1 VSHQTII
8 VLDFGS
14 QYTQLI
20 ARRLRELSVY
30 SEIWPPDTPA
40 DTIGA
45 RKPAGIILSGGPKS
59 VSDPGAPHCDPAL
72 FDMGSPVLGIC
83 YGMQLMAHTLGGR
96 VAPAPQRE
104 FGHATVTISTP
115 VGVGSRA
122 GPFGRRSPE
131 STASSGPT
139 RQSAGGAE
147 AVGPS
152 ADAPDSGVLF
162 AGVPPEIRV
171 WASHGDFVAAAPAG
185 FRVVATSANAPVA
198 AMANTDRGLYA
209 LLFHPEV
216 AHTERGLDILRNFAY
231 GVCGCT
237 GDWTMASFV
246 EEATAKIRAQVGG
259 GRVVCALSGGVDSTV
274 AALIIHRAIG
284 DKLTCIFVDNGVL
297 RLDEA
302 AQIRKRYE
310 RLELPLVFV
319 DRSSLFLDRLAGVV
333 DPEAKRKIIGG
344 TFIDVFDA
352 EAAKLGQVDFLAQG
366 TLYPDVIES
375 VAIVGQSSLIKSH
388 HNVGGLPARMR
399 MALVEP
405 LRELFK
411 DEVREVGR
419 QLGLEEEFVVRQPF
433 PGPGLAVRI
442 LGEVTPDR
450 LNLLRRADA
459 VVTEEVRREGWYT
472 RLWQSFAVL
481 LPVQSVGVMGD
492 ERTYEYT
499 VAIRAVESRDGMT
512 ADWARLP
519 HELLARISSRI
530 VNEVRGINR
539 VVYDISSK
547 PPSTIEWE

>member
-20 ARRLRELSVY
+20 ARRLRELSIY
-30 SEIWPPDTPA
+30 SEIWAPDTPSEKL
-40 DTIGA
+40 
-45 RKPAGIILSGGPKS
+45 RMRNPVGIILSGGPKS
-59 VSDPGAPHCDPAL
+59 VSDAGAPRCDPAI
-72 FDMGSPVLGIC
+72 FTIGTPVLGIC
-83 YGMQLMAHTLGGR
+83 YGMQLMAHTLGGA

-104 FGHATVTISTP
+104 FGHATVKI
-115 VGVGSRA
+115 
-122 GPFGRRSPE
+122 
-131 STASSGPT
+131 
-139 RQSAGGAE
+139 AGGA
-147 AVGPS
+147 P
-152 ADAPDSGVLF
+152 LF
-162 AGVPPEIRV
+162 AGVPSEIQV
-171 WASHGDFVAAAPAG
+171 WASHGDFVASPPAG
-185 FRVVATSANAPVA
+185 FSVVATSANAPVA
-198 AMANTDRGLYA
+198 AMADLDKRLFA

-216 AHTERGLDILRNFAY
+216 VHTDKGLEILRNFAY
-231 GVCGCT
+231 GICGCT
-237 GDWTMASFV
+237 GDWTMSSFV
-246 EEATAKIRAQVGG
+246 EEATSRIRAQVGA

-274 AALIIHRAIG
+274 AALIIHRAVG
-284 DKLTCIFVDNGVL
+284 DHLTCIFVDNGVL

-302 AQIRKRYE
+302 QQVRKRFE
-310 RLELPLVFV
+310 RLALPLTFV
-319 DRSSLFLDRLAGVV
+319 DASELFLERLAGIV
-333 DPEAKRKIIGG
+333 DPEKKRKIIGA
-344 TFIDVFDA
+344 TFIDVFEQ
-352 EAAKLGQVDFLAQG
+352 EAAKLGSVDFLAQG

-388 HNVGGLPARMR
+388 HNVGGLPERMR
-399 MALVEP
+399 MTLVEP

-411 DEVREVGR
+411 DEVRAVGR
-419 QLGLEEEFVVRQPF
+419 KLGLDEEFVVRQPF

-442 LGEVTPDR
+442 LGEVTRPR
-450 LNLLRRADA
+450 LDLLRRADA
-459 VVTEEVRREGWYT
+459 IVAEEVKREGWYG

-499 VAIRAVESRDGMT
+499 VAVRAVESRDGMT

-519 HELLARISSRI
+519 HPLLATISSRI